1 MAGFIETTPNRQS
14 AFRDQTA
21 GEGRTRQSQLSSYKD
36 ATKTRPPR
44 HLARPRRQPQ
54 PLIAKPRAVSH
65 RPAQKTLQKRAAENL
80 RINHRSPPRPAQTTF
95 QRQPTVSPRTGR
107 QKQRN
112 IARFR
117 SQKKHAPLT
126 RLSMTRTGN
135 LDVRFDPRE

>member
-1 MAGFIETTPNRQS
+1 MAGFIETTLNRRS

-21 GEGRTRQSQLSSYKD
+21 GEGRTRQSQLSSYRD

-54 PLIAKPRAVSH
+54 PLIAKPTAVSH
-65 RPAQKTLQKRAAENL
+65 RPAQKTLQKRASEHL
-80 RINHRSPPRPAQTTF
+80 RINHRSPLRPAQTTL

-112 IARFR
+112 DVRHQN
-117 SQKKHAPLT
+117 QKKRAPLT
-126 RLSMTRTGN
+126 RPSMTHTGD
-135 LDVRFDPRE
+135 LDARFDTRE

>member
-1 MAGFIETTPNRQS
+1 MAGFIEMTLNRRS

-21 GEGRTRQSQLSSYKD
+21 GEGWTRQSQLSSYKD

-44 HLARPRRQPQ
+44 HLARPRPQ
-54 PLIAKPRAVSH
+54 PLIAKPKAVSH
-65 RPAQKTLQKRAAENL
+65 RPAQKTLQKRASEHL
-80 RINHRSPPRPAQTTF
+80 RINHHSPLRPAQTTL

-112 IARFR
+112 DVRHR
-117 SQKKHAPLT
+117 SQKKHAPPT
-126 RLSMTRTGN
+126 RPSMTHTGD